1 MAVITISRELG
12 SEGDRIANLVCQ
24 ELGYCRVDKAML
36 THIAEEAGVDVKAVL
51 AKERAVTR
59 QPRLISDQMASLY
72 GKDPTAFG
80 RQAAMDDQTY
90 ERVVRETM
98 ERFAREGN
106 AIIVGRGG
114 QMVLRDWPTALH
126 VRLYAPVDVRTRR
139 LMQRLS
145 ISEPEARLR
154 VASSDEQKRQYIR
167 YMHNNASWRDL
178 KYYHLAI
185 NTARI
190 SPEVA
195 ARMII
200 LAAAHE
206 AAHGAGLE
214 GDAQPHPER
223 DAE

>member
-12 SEGDRIANLVCQ
+12 SEGDRIADLLCQ
-24 ELGYCRVDKAML
+24 VLGYCRVDKAML

-59 QPRLISDQMASLY
+59 RPRLISDQMASLY

-80 RQAAMDDQTY
+80 KRTALDDQTY
-90 ERVVRETM
+90 ERVVCETM
-98 ERFAREGN
+98 ERFAKAGN

-139 LMQRLS
+139 LVQRLD
-145 ISEPEARLR
+145 ISEAEAQRR
-154 VASSDEQKRQYIR
+154 IASSDEQKRQYIR
-167 YMHNNASWRDL
+167 HMHNNANWKDL

-185 NTARI
+185 NTAHI

-195 ARMII
+195 ARII
-200 LAAAHE
+200 VLAAGYKE
-206 AAHGAGLE
+206 
-214 GDAQPHPER
+214 DAQSRPAQG
-223 DAE
+223 AE